1 MTKAEPLTPTINVP
15 TSINEEKA
23 LLTRR
28 SLSASTPHNK
38 EANGPAGDSME
49 LDLPCQ
55 IQFLNSPETI
65 ADVRVR
71 RVNHGFLKL
80 FSRKKFPV
88 DTRIQILF
96 KGQVLKGEIT
106 YCNVER
112 DGYSV
117 GATFGG
123 PGAIRRELR
132 VPVDLPALLTLPQ
145 CSSGTKARIVD
156 MSASGLGLLVPMEIA
171 VGTGVAVD
179 FAHGTAFGEI
189 RHCVPQKGYYRAG
202 LALEEFIPAEG
213 SKARPS
219 SLTDLA
225 TQSDPR
231 ANLLDSIRQ
240 SVATKLRFRT
250 A

>member
-1 MTKAEPLTPTINVP
+1 
-15 TSINEEKA
+15 
-23 LLTRR
+23 
-28 SLSASTPHNK
+28 
-38 EANGPAGDSME
+38 ME

-55 IQFLNSPETI
+55 IQFVNSPDTI
-65 ADVRVR
+65 SEVRVR
-71 RVNHGFLKL
+71 RVSHGFIKL
-80 FSRKKFPV
+80 FSRKKFPLEARV
-88 DTRIQILF
+88 QIVF
-96 KGQVLKGEIT
+96 KGQEISGEIT
-106 YCNVER
+106 YCNAER

-117 GATFGG
+117 GATFGT
-123 PGAIRRELR
+123 PGSIRRELR

-145 CSSGTKARIVD
+145 CSAGMKARIAD
-156 MSASGLGLLVPMEIA
+156 MSASGLGLLVPIEIA
-171 VGTGVAVD
+171 AGTGVAVD

-202 LALEEFIPAEG
+202 LALEEFIPADG
-213 SKARPS
+213 SKAS
-219 SLTDLA
+219 HASLADLA

>member
-1 MTKAEPLTPTINVP
+1 MP

-23 LLTRR
+23 LPLRR
-28 SLSASTPHNK
+28 NLSASTPPNK
-38 EANGPAGDSME
+38 EAHGPSADSME

-65 ADVRVR
+65 SEVRVR

-88 DTRIQILF
+88 ATRVQIVF
-96 KGQVLKGEIT
+96 KGQVRNGEIT
-106 YCNVER
+106 YCNSER

-117 GATFGG
+117 GATFGA

-156 MSASGLGLLVPMEIA
+156 MSASGLGLLVPIEIA
-171 VGTGVAVD
+171 VGTGVAID

-202 LALEEFIPAEG
+202 LALEEFIPAEN
-213 SKARPS
+213 SKAPQPS
-219 SLTDLA
+219 LADLA
-225 TQSDPR
+225 TQNDPK
-231 ANLLDSIRQ
+231 ATLFDSIRQ

-250 A
+250 V